1 MKNKGI
7 ANNQY
12 NDLITIMQF
21 FVVVPDRKP
30 SIQPE
35 NCVSVV
41 ARRKATRQSAE
52 NSRVRPR
59 ELTRRAKSK
68 PGFRKE

>member
-41 ARRKATRQSAE
+41 ARRKATRQS
-52 NSRVRPR
+52 VVDQ
-59 ELTRRAKSK
+59 
-68 PGFRKE
+68 

>member
-21 FVVVPDRKP
+21 FVVVPDLKP

-41 ARRKATRQSAE
+41 ARRNATRQS
-52 NSRVRPR
+52 VVDQ
-59 ELTRRAKSK
+59 
-68 PGFRKE
+68 